1 MVRAILSAVFACQ
14 IARCGAVLILMVKEI
29 LRRDLDKHVFYGE
42 FASRS
47 CTESYYKDFV
57 QRSRQGLLRRSCQQS
72 SFRAFVTGFFSRLLP
87 KALLQGSCTEI
98 LRGHLLRTETLH
110 RTLLHRFCQEVS
122 YKNFASFRREIG
134 CKFAKKP
141 LTEILAGDGRDLIKR
156 SCQET
161 IVQRFCRYLGD
172 MWQSDI
178 LQSDIAWRF
187 VAGILPRGLLHK
199 FCQETSYRKFVQRSC
214 QENSHKILHE
224 SFQEVSY
231 RDLAYRILFE
241 ILYEDLARRPFAEI
255 SCRNLVQR
263 AQFLF
268 RSCLRECKVQG
279 SIRFIRHAREQPVL
293 GAGPWREL
301 VTICDNF

>member
-1 MVRAILSAVFACQ
+1 
-14 IARCGAVLILMVKEI
+14 MVKEI

-72 SFRAFVTGFFSRLLP
+72 SFRAFVQDFFHYYCQKPCSRDLVQRSCEDTSYAQRHCTGLC
-87 KALLQGSCTEI
+87 CTD
-98 LRGHLLRTETLH
+98 
-110 RTLLHRFCQEVS
+110 
-122 YKNFASFRREIG
+122 
-134 CKFAKKP
+134 FAKKSRTKILPVFGERLVANLPRSP
-141 LTEILAGDGRDLIKR
+141 LQRSWQEMAGISSKDLARRPLYRDFADILGTCGK
-156 SCQET
+156 
-161 IVQRFCRYLGD
+161 
-172 MWQSDI
+172 SDI

-241 ILYEDLARRPFAEI
+241 ILYEDLARRSFAEI